1 MADMHASSRT
11 TNRTRR
17 AFLHGLSTT
26 LPLATAVPCLAGDPA
41 DPQALF
47 DKAVHLFFAGQPAES
62 ARAFDALVAARPAAE
77 PGLWQRGLA
86 LYYAERFAAG
96 RKQFELHRTVNPDD
110 VENVAWHFA
119 CVARDDGAAAARAA
133 MLPVGD
139 DRRVPMRQILDFYA
153 GRADAAAV
161 LAAAEAGEGVVR
173 RNQLCFAHLYLGL
186 HAEAVGDRAAAKQHI
201 LLAAGPFAMDHF
213 MGSVAGLHARLR
225 GWLPPAPD
233 RSVR

>member
-1 MADMHASSRT
+1 MTDMLSSPRT

-26 LPLATAVPCLAGDPA
+26 LPLMTAVRCLAADPA

-47 DKAVHLFFAGQPAES
+47 DEALRLFFAGQPVES

-133 MLPVGD
+133 LLPVGD
-139 DRRVPMRQILDFYA
+139 DRRVPMRQIIDLYA